1 MTVRHA
7 LTLLAVLAATA
18 PASFAAQQCS
28 VRSATALTPL
38 IELYTS
44 EGCSSCPPADR
55 WLRRLRADGLA
66 PQRVTA
72 LAFHVDY
79 WDYIGWHDRFA
90 SPDFG
95 ARQRAA
101 VRRAGGHTV
110 YTPQVMLNGS
120 ALSDWR
126 SARLPTQAEAAGAS
140 LALSGRPAADGG
152 WDILLEGRSEGPD
165 APRLT
170 LALVQHGL
178 ASSIEAGEN
187 RGVRLEHDFVV
198 RAMIERSAESTTFTL
213 RHHFRPASELDFAA
227 AAVVALA
234 HDDNGKLLQSLTL
247 PWCP

>member
-1 MTVRHA
+1 MAWRRN
-7 LTLLAVLAATA
+7 
-18 PASFAAQQCS
+18 AS
-28 VRSATALTPL
+28 
-38 IELYTS
+38 
-44 EGCSSCPPADR
+44 PPSPS
-55 WLRRLRADGLA
+55 W
-66 PQRVTA
+66 
-72 LAFHVDY
+72 DY

-101 VRRAGGHTV
+101 VRAGGHTV
-110 YTPQVMLNGS
+110 TRRKSCSTAAP
-120 ALSDWR
+120 LSDWR

-187 RGVRLEHDFVV
+187 RGCGW
-198 RAMIERSAESTTFTL
+198 STISSCG
-213 RHHFRPASELDFAA
+213 R
-227 AAVVALA
+227 
-234 HDDNGKLLQSLTL
+234 
-247 PWCP
+247 